1 MQVSGAYEM
10 APWSLPLPGSRPRKP
25 DKLLEDSR
33 QLTIFKNT
41 LHGGSIGL
49 RNNHGR
55 K

>member
-1 MQVSGAYEM
+1 MQAFEAYEK

-33 QLTIFKNT
+33 QLTIFKNM

-49 RNNHGR
+49 RDNHGR